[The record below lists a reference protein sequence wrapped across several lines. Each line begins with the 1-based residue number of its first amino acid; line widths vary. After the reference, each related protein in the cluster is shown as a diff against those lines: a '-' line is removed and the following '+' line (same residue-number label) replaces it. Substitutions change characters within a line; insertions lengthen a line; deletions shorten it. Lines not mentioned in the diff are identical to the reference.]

1 MPANNKARW
10 RNRVLI
16 LSLVGIAALTLFPY
30 RFSYSLRH
38 HPQPS
43 FLLLRLSPKHASLT
57 DFILNVL
64 LFVPLGFAVALR
76 TRGGGGGLWRSFL
89 LALAAGAIVSYSVEF
104 LQLFVPTRDS
114 SWDDVFSNT
123 TGAVAGAFLFEVV
136 KLASQGEDG

>member
-30 RFSYSLRH
+30 RFSYALSH

-43 FLLLRLSPKHASLT
+43 FLLLRLPPKHASLT

-76 TRGGGGGLWRSFL
+76 CRSRDASDTSIGKRGRPASKF
-89 LALAAGAIVSYSVEF
+89 LAA
-104 LQLFVPTRDS
+104 
-114 SWDDVFSNT
+114 
-123 TGAVAGAFLFEVV
+123 
-136 KLASQGEDG
+136 